1 MAKPPR
7 EMLSVLLRSGDGRVV
22 PSNQQ
27 EEIGMEA
34 TVEAPSAQT
43 RKDYTSRPG
52 ALSRFFR
59 MSRDGW
65 KSKYKDLKATV
76 KGYKNRLAHMTR
88 SREPWRIRAERAG
101 EQITTLEVEI
111 GELTT
116 DCCGPGWRR
125 WGGGQQKQDSSPN
138 STAGRTIP
146 GEGFRGNILISLARS
161 WGRDSGVSRSG
172 PDSVRAAP
180 ESSRRRAAG
189 RYAHARGGLST
200 PSLMALVNRRRQLGA
215 TCKSG
220 ATCTSASSRPL
231 R

>member
-1 MAKPPR
+1 
-7 EMLSVLLRSGDGRVV
+7 
-22 PSNQQ
+22 
-27 EEIGMEA
+27 MEA

-76 KGYKNRLAHMTR
+76 KGYKNRLAHLTR
-88 SREPWRIRAERAG
+88 SREQWRIRAERAG

-125 WGGGQQKQDSSPN
+125 GGGQHKRDSAPN
-138 STAGRTIP
+138 STAGRT
-146 GEGFRGNILISLARS
+146 R
-161 WGRDSGVSRSG
+161 
-172 PDSVRAAP
+172 P
-180 ESSRRRAAG
+180 E
-189 RYAHARGGLST
+189 
-200 PSLMALVNRRRQLGA
+200 
-215 TCKSG
+215 
-220 ATCTSASSRPL
+220 
-231 R
+231 